1 MCAPVYKTV
10 KEEGER
16 ERERERERRLSNFF
30 PLYDAFRILLKQMLM
45 RGKTKSKLGEM
56 AMLVL

>member
-1 MCAPVYKTV
+1 MCAAVYTTV
-10 KEEGER
+10 KEER
-16 ERERERERRLSNFF
+16 ERERETSSNFF

-45 RGKTKSKLGEM
+45 RGRTKSKLGEM